1 VLAQGAAV
9 VSNGHVSVPASAVL
23 ENRQG
28 GSQGV
33 VENVAQAVV
42 PGPRTTTPTNTRG
55 IAPALLLL
63 LLLTGQAAANEEYQL
78 PRQRDVWPPLLLL
91 VGRVVVRPVTAHW
104 TSGGSAPRD
113 CPWYDAAINRVS
125 HLWAVLLEG
134 VGASRHPLALLR
146 GRS

>member
-1 VLAQGAAV
+1 
-9 VSNGHVSVPASAVL
+9 
-23 ENRQG
+23 
-28 GSQGV
+28 

-91 VGRVVVRPVTAHW
+91 VGRVVVRPVAAHW
-104 TSGGSAPRD
+104 TSGGPTPLLLVAPGLAGR
-113 CPWYDAAINRVS
+113 
-125 HLWAVLLEG
+125 G
-134 VGASRHPLALLR
+134 VRFAQG
-146 GRS
+146 